1 MSFKLYCECCK
12 KKTLEMVI
20 CSTFSH
26 LADDGWWKLL
36 LSYTL
41 SAPHDEPFSY
51 YSHISSSGYQ
61 IHGRRG
67 WVMAVIRLES
77 FFLNPCS
84 STFWGPLR
92 TLCSPLSRVCPEWKI
107 NNTPHD
113 GSEFNKDSNLEECH
127 VCFPA
132 LGVFFFFFLP
142 SNSTQGYLRGLK
154 AHSSATA
161 EHTRPLFTLCTTD
174 LYIRCKQTSCG
185 LMYI

>member
-1 MSFKLYCECCK
+1 
-12 KKTLEMVI
+12 MV
-20 CSTFSH
+20 T
-26 LADDGWWKLL
+26 GWWKLL

-132 LGVFFFFFLP
+132 LGVFFFFF
-142 SNSTQGYLRGLK
+142 YLLIQHRGIWEDSKL
-154 AHSSATA
+154 TA
-161 EHTRPLFTLCTTD
+161 VQPLNTPVLC
-174 LYIRCKQTSCG
+174 LHCAPLIYIYGANKPPVDWCIFSFSQCFFFPFSWPDRF
-185 LMYI
+185 